1 MQLLEIKSTIS
12 KMKNTTGWNNRR
24 WESEKKPK
32 VNVKTVREIIK
43 MKQRKKKKIG
53 KKWKVSVM
61 HGTIS
66 SYLTHLEF
74 ES

>member
-1 MQLLEIKSTIS
+1 MRKWKETKSECEDS
-12 KMKNTTGWNNRR
+12 KRNYQN
-24 WESEKKPK
+24 EAKK
-32 VNVKTVREIIK
+32 E
-43 MKQRKKKKIG
+43 KKIG